1 MKPFPAIALIFL
13 AALFSFSA
21 IAEDEASW
29 EVEALSQILP
39 GTVEGGVEYDFA
51 SGTAIGTNGIY
62 VNYNQGSA
70 VLTADSASVNRKTGE
85 VEADGNVRIESGDQ
99 LWVGEHIRYNFKTR
113 QMRSEQFRTG
123 KAPVFA
129 GGTQLTGDGSNR
141 IYTAQSAF
149 VTTDDYAEP
158 AYRVRAVAGG
168 AASRSFPANPSR
180 CGTRCFSPRACRCFI
195 FRITSATLGCTR
207 IISPSSQVT
216 TAVTARM
223 R

>member
-1 MKPFPAIALIFL
+1 MKSNPAWQWRFILFNWPRRMKPFPAIALIFL

-21 IAEDEASW
+21 SAEDEATW
-29 EVEALSQILP
+29 EVAALSRILP

-129 GGTQLTGDGSNR
+129 GGVELTGDGSNR
-141 IYTAQSAF
+141 VYTAQSGVSVTNKLGVYTAQNAF

-158 AYRVRAVAGG
+158 AYR
-168 AASRSFPANPSR
+168 
-180 CGTRCFSPRACRCFI
+180 
-195 FRITSATLGCTR
+195 
-207 IISPSSQVT
+207 
-216 TAVTARM
+216 
-223 R
+223 